1 MTGEIIGART
11 IASSSYDGVRTYP
24 ALRLLPMQMMA
35 TLPEPASSPVARP
48 SPCPVGER

>member
-11 IASSSYDGVRTYP
+11 IASSSYDGRPHYP

-48 SPCPVGER
+48 STCPVGER